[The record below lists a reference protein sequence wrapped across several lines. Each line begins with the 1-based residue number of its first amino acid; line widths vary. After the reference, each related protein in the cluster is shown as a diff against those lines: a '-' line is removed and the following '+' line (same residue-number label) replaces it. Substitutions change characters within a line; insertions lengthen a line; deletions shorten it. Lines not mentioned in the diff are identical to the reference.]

1 MKEEQSI
8 TKCVI
13 TPAGREYDLEG
24 LRKLAAALCALEE
37 KNVDDETHKC
47 KVSPMEG
54 IIRKNE

>member
-1 MKEEQSI
+1 MKEEKSI
-8 TKCVI
+8 AKCVI

-37 KNVDDETHKC
+37 KNVDDITHKC

-54 IIRKNE
+54 IIKKN